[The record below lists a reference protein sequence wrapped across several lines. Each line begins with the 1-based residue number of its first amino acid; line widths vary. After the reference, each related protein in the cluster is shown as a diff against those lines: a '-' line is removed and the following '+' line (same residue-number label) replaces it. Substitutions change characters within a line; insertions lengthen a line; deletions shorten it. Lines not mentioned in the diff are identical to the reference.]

1 MITFV
6 GGSKFAKG
14 GPNPPANMDSR
25 GSISAS
31 GFGPGSPYPL
41 ADLDRGVQIQ
51 GGPNP
56 GGPNPGGSKST
67 RTPVG
72 IKYMK
77 SSSYE
82 SIKIDIFEFG
92 STLPFYPTGPVEKN
106 GKSSTVIQRSNFSCA
121 EPNA

>member
-14 GPNPPANMDSR
+14 GPNPLANMDSR

-31 GFGPGSPYPL
+31 GFGPGGPYSL

-56 GGPNPGGSKST
+56 LGHRHWTPDRAVRCVLWARRFTLIASLHPG
-67 RTPVG
+67 V
-72 IKYMK
+72 
-77 SSSYE
+77 
-82 SIKIDIFEFG
+82 
-92 STLPFYPTGPVEKN
+92 
-106 GKSSTVIQRSNFSCA
+106 
-121 EPNA
+121 

>member
-14 GPNPPANMDSR
+14 GPNPLANMDSR

-31 GFGPGSPYPL
+31 GFGPGGPYSL

-56 GGPNPGGSKST
+56 LGHRHRDTGY
-67 RTPVG
+67 VAC
-72 IKYMK
+72 
-77 SSSYE
+77 SS
-82 SIKIDIFEFG
+82 IN
-92 STLPFYPTGPVEKN
+92 V
-106 GKSSTVIQRSNFSCA
+106 SC
-121 EPNA
+121 